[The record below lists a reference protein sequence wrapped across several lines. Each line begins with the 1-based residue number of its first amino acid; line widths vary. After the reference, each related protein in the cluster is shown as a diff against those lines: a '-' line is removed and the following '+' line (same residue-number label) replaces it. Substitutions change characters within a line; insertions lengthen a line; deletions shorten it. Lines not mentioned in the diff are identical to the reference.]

1 LGPKL
6 PHIDQGEALKDTPF
20 LTDVQTLRKRA
31 RQHIEDGAVTAA
43 YAGNTETAIKVLNEA
58 LATEIVCVLRYKRHY
73 FMARGI
79 HSGPVAAEFLEH
91 AGEEQQHADLI
102 SERIVQLGG
111 APNLSPDGLLSR
123 SHSEYVEGSDL
134 VDMIKEDLVAERIAI
149 DSYREIAA
157 FFAPFDATTRRMIE
171 EIQAKEEEHAED
183 LADLLMGLPR

>member
-1 LGPKL
+1 LTPEL

-43 YAGNTETAIKVLNEA
+43 YGGNTETAIKVLNEA

-79 HSGPVAAEFLEH
+79 HSGPVAEEFLEH

>member
-1 LGPKL
+1 
-6 PHIDQGEALKDTPF
+6 LKDTPF

-43 YAGNTETAIKVLNEA
+43 YGGNTETAIKVLNEA

-79 HSGPVAAEFLEH
+79 HSGPVAEEFLEH
-91 AGEEQQHADLI
+91 AGEEQQQADLI
-102 SERIVQLGG
+102 SERIVQRGG
-111 APNLSPDGLLSR
+111 APNLARDGLLSR